1 MLGVSQDV
9 AHDASTKVPQSLI
22 LRARECLSVMQPF
35 LCDVVSCTSLET
47 RKTYRAVFSEPKV
60 VIPAATRELQ
70 TADVEMKETQ
80 ADPAMMSQEVTS
92 TSEAVTGKKRA
103 LEGGN
108 PGISHADIA
117 KDGVAK
123 KKKKKNKS
131 SS

>member
-1 MLGVSQDV
+1 M
-9 AHDASTKVPQSLI
+9 
-22 LRARECLSVMQPF
+22 
-35 LCDVVSCTSLET
+35 
-47 RKTYRAVFSEPKV
+47 
-60 VIPAATRELQ
+60 IPAATRELQ